1 MKPLIRSLAAT
12 AILAASPA
20 PALAGEVFG
29 GVYAHD
35 IDDQISNGH
44 FEEGPQL
51 IVGARTTALEELALI
66 GSPRVHL
73 IAAVNTKGGTNYL
86 AGGLSWRFRFADRFY
101 IQPGIGVGVHDGRI
115 NLPSPN
121 APGLTPSEQAA
132 RANDIR
138 TKLDLGSRVLFE
150 PELSVGWLATPRLSV
165 EVSWIHMSHAQLAG
179 KQNPGLGDF
188 GLRAVYRY
196 GLDRGRGPER

>member
-1 MKPLIRSLAAT
+1 MKRSFSAFAFVGLLASAPTAT
-12 AILAASPA
+12 A
-20 PALAGEVFG
+20 GELFG

-44 FEEGPQL
+44 FEEGPQI
-51 IVGARTTALEELALI
+51 IVGARTTALEELKAI
-66 GSPRVHL
+66 GSPRVHVL
-73 IAAVNTKGGTNYL
+73 AGISTRGGTDYV
-86 AGGLSWRFRFADRFY
+86 AAGLSWRFPFADRFY
-101 IQPGIGVGVHDGRI
+101 VEPGIGLAVHDTRI

-121 APGLTPSEQAA
+121 APGLTEAE
-132 RANDIR
+132 RTKRNDDIR

-150 PELSVGWLATPRLSV
+150 PELSVGWRATSRLAFELSWV
-165 EVSWIHMSHAQLAG
+165 HLSHGQLAG

>member
-1 MKPLIRSLAAT
+1 MKRTCSALAFVGVLAA
-12 AILAASPA
+12 AP
-20 PALAGEVFG
+20 PALAGETFA

-44 FEEGPQL
+44 FEEGPQ
-51 IVGARTTALEELALI
+51 IVVGARTTALEELKAI

-73 IAAVNTKGGTNYL
+73 LAGVSTRGGTNY
-86 AGGLSWRFRFADRFY
+86 AAAGLSWRFRVSERFY
-101 IQPGIGVGVHDGRI
+101 VEPGIGLAVHDTRI

-121 APGLTPSEQAA
+121 APGLTQAE
-132 RANDIR
+132 RDKRVDDIR

-150 PELSVGWLATPRLSV
+150 PELSVGWRATPRLAL
-165 EVSWIHMSHAQLAG
+165 ELSWIHLSHGQLAG